1 MLKKQEKHKAI
12 AIPVSFT
19 DGKLRFLTV
28 RDRRFKEWIFVTGG
42 CRKREVF
49 NPIRCALRELEE
61 ETRGVVS
68 LKKGHYSTFKF
79 YSKNRSPEEL
89 EKDINNGVD
98 ITSVYHVFI
107 FIFNIPKT
115 VQQNIISQFYY
126 EKTKTEERKRNKL
139 PIKRTFDEND
149 FISFDTLEE
158 FNRRIRWPLI
168 VDNIVNNPKFQYALH
183 SSNRQSFNIK

>member
-1 MLKKQEKHKAI
+1 MLKQQEKHKAI

-28 RDRRFKEWIFVTGG
+28 RDRQFKEWIFVTGG

-61 ETRGVVS
+61 ETRGVVN

-89 EKDINNGVD
+89 EKDKKNGVD

-107 FIFNIPKT
+107 FVFNIPKT
-115 VQQNIISQFYY
+115 VQQTIVNKFYY
-126 EKTKTEERKRNKL
+126 EKMRTEERKRNKL

-149 FISFDTLEE
+149 YISFDTLEE
-158 FNRRIRWPLI
+158 FNSKNRWSLI
-168 VDNIVNNPKFQYALH
+168 VDNVVDNPNFQYALH